1 MLNFFVK
8 MQNRQFAKTKK
19 LFGGWVGGVASH
31 DWHRGCLAIGKITKL
46 KSDAVDCEKYRQV
59 KGGWVEE
66 RHMTGVR
73 LLEPPEATTAPPP
86 PPPPAVH

>member
-1 MLNFFVK
+1 
-8 MQNRQFAKTKK
+8 MQNRQFAETEK
-19 LFGGWVGGVASH
+19 LLGGWFGGVASH
-31 DWHRGCLAIGKITKL
+31 DWHIRLFRNWKMKITKF

-86 PPPPAVH
+86 SPPPPPPAVH

>member
-1 MLNFFVK
+1 MTG
-8 MQNRQFAKTKK
+8 MR
-19 LFGGWVGGVASH
+19 LFSNWKNYQ
-31 DWHRGCLAIGKITKL
+31 I

-73 LLEPPEATTAPPP
+73 LLEPPEASTAPPPPPSP

>member
-1 MLNFFVK
+1 
-8 MQNRQFAKTKK
+8 MQKQKSFWAV
-19 LFGGWVGGVASH
+19 GWVEWRHMTGIRLFRI
-31 DWHRGCLAIGKITKL
+31 WKIEITKF

-86 PPPPAVH
+86 PPPPPPPPAVH